1 MWELSPDY
9 SVSRTAQYKYHTHTV
24 GHYWIAKIYAQYK
37 WKHLLRFKTMFD
49 GWSNAMFCK
58 KRVIFLMQQ
67 VCQYYIVIKSGFDY
81 MCYDWF
87 FELGR
92 QVGHVNTTHSVTRFM
107 SYILQ
112 TIFCNF
118 ETTHVS
124 DIYLNIVYLKVSQ
137 PLITNVTLPLLRAY
151 GVISFLL
158 IFFFSL

>member
-1 MWELSPDY
+1 
-9 SVSRTAQYKYHTHTV
+9 
-24 GHYWIAKIYAQYK
+24 
-37 WKHLLRFKTMFD
+37 MFD

-58 KRVIFLMQQ
+58 KRAIFLMQQ
-67 VCQYYIVIKSGFDY
+67 ICQYYIVIKRGFDY

-87 FELGR
+87 FELCR
-92 QVGHVNTTHSVTRFM
+92 QVGHVNTTHSVKRFM

-158 IFFFSL
+158 IFFFPFNFSFKVYALVTASLFRGGVRTLRLVLYN

>member
-1 MWELSPDY
+1 
-9 SVSRTAQYKYHTHTV
+9 
-24 GHYWIAKIYAQYK
+24 
-37 WKHLLRFKTMFD
+37 
-49 GWSNAMFCK
+49 
-58 KRVIFLMQQ
+58 
-67 VCQYYIVIKSGFDY
+67 
-81 MCYDWF
+81 
-87 FELGR
+87 
-92 QVGHVNTTHSVTRFM
+92 M

-158 IFFFSL
+158 IFFFPFNFSFKVYALVTASLFRGGVRTLRLVLYN